1 MVLEQKIGFD
11 KVREKIAA
19 KCATQYAARKVAAEQ
34 ISHDG
39 GEIMFRLRLTD
50 EMRLIC
56 LFEDSFPAGGYLD
69 TKTFL
74 IPLQAENTSIDLPS
88 LRMLRTSMDTL
99 GRILAFFRECKD
111 DLYPTL
117 RQISASVSYEPGIGR
132 RIEAILD
139 RSGEVRDTASPELGE
154 IRRSL
159 RSKEGQVSRR
169 IGSILSQA
177 KGEGIVDTEAEVVV
191 RDGRV
196 LIPVPAGS
204 KKKMPGIVYDESAS
218 GKTAF
223 IEPFEI
229 IELENQIRELQ
240 FDEQREIAR
249 ILFEFT
255 EFLRPCLGGLIAASE
270 YIGEIDFIRSKAL
283 VALDMIAGM
292 PILSDNGE
300 LNLRRA
306 RHPLLEA
313 SLRREKKEIVPLTL
327 SLSHEKHILLISGPN
342 AGGKSVCLKTVGLLQ
357 YMFQWGMLIPTSEVS
372 EMMIFDSIFI
382 DIGDDQSLENDL
394 STYSSHLQNM
404 REILTHATA
413 SSLVLIDEFGSGTE
427 PAAGGAIAEAVLARL
442 DAMGAYGV
450 ITTHYTNLKLYA
462 DKSSGVVN
470 GAMLFDGAAIKPL
483 FQLQQGMPGN
493 SFAFELARKMGL
505 PSDVVKDA
513 EERAGSDF
521 VNIERNLRQIARS
534 RRVLDEKLAR
544 IKSTDKTLESL
555 TDKYQKELGE
565 VKALKKSILD
575 EAKREAQEILDKANK
590 EVERTIREIR
600 EAQADRDKTKVAR
613 GKLSQFKEE
622 LQQEKLSEK
631 DVAIERKMQQI
642 LARKERERERKA
654 RRGEMPDQ
662 VRHDEGGVRHDEGGV
677 RHDGGEV
684 RHDEGGVRR
693 DGGQGRLDGK
703 DGAEKVT
710 LKVGDKVRLKDNDMV
725 GEVTQIAAK
734 YISVSVGSIIS
745 KLAPGKVERISN
757 QQYKD
762 KSRTT
767 FRPVIHY
774 DSESISRRKL
784 AFRPTIDIRGER
796 LADALDIVMHFI
808 DDATMVGVG
817 QVKILHGKGNGVL
830 REEIRKYLKTVPA
843 VKSLRDE
850 AVQQGGAGITVVEM
864 DI

>member
-11 KVREKIAA
+11 IVREKISA
-19 KCATQYAARKVAAEQ
+19 KCATQYAAKKVAAEQ
-34 ISHDG
+34 ISRDPS
-39 GEIMFRLRLTD
+39 EIMFRLLLTD

-69 TKTFL
+69 TKAFL
-74 IPLQAENTSIDLPS
+74 LPLQAENTTIDLPS
-88 LRMLRTSMDTL
+88 LRMLRTSLDTL
-99 GRILAFFRECKD
+99 RRILAFFRDCKD

-117 RQISASVSYEPGIGR
+117 RQISATVSYEPEIGR
-132 RIEAILD
+132 RIETILD
-139 RSGEVRDTASPELGE
+139 RTGEVRDTASPELGE
-154 IRRSL
+154 IRRAL

-169 IGSILSQA
+169 INAILGSA
-177 KGEGIVDTEAEVVV
+177 KGEGLVETDAEVVV

-196 LIPVPAGS
+196 LIPVPAGA
-204 KKKMPGIVYDESAS
+204 KKKLPGIVYDESAS

-223 IEPFEI
+223 VEPLEI
-229 IELENQIRELQ
+229 VELGNQIRELQ
-240 FDEQREIAR
+240 FEEQREIAR
-249 ILFEFT
+249 ILFAFT
-255 EFLRPCLGGLIAASE
+255 EFLRPYLNGLIAASE
-270 YIGEIDFIRSKAL
+270 YIGEIDFIRAKAL

-327 SLSHEKHILLISGPN
+327 SLSKEKHILLISGPN

-372 EMMIFDSIFI
+372 ELMIFDSIFI

-394 STYSSHLQNM
+394 STYSSHLKNM
-404 REILTHATA
+404 REILTHASA

-442 DAMGAYGV
+442 DEMGAYGV
-450 ITTHYTNLKLYA
+450 ITTHCTNLKLYA

-505 PSDVVKDA
+505 PADVVKDA
-513 EERAGSDF
+513 EERAGSEY

-534 RRVLDEKLAR
+534 RRTLDEKLAR
-544 IKSTDKTLESL
+544 IKSADKTLESL
-555 TDKYQKELGE
+555 TDKYQKELGDI
-565 VKALKKSILD
+565 KALKKSILE
-575 EAKREAQEILDKANK
+575 EAKQQAQEILDEANRQ
-590 EVERTIREIR
+590 VERTIREIR
-600 EAQADRDKTKVAR
+600 EAQAERDKTRVAR
-613 GKLSQFKEE
+613 EHLTKFKEE
-622 LQQEKLSEK
+622 LQQEKPSEN
-631 DVAIERKMQQI
+631 DAAIDRKMQQI
-642 LARKERERERKA
+642 VARKERERARKEK
-654 RRGEMPDQ
+654 RGERPP
-662 VRHDEGGVRHDEGGV
+662 VKPGVTEYGDDVIPGLTGNLPLR
-677 RHDGGEV
+677 
-684 RHDEGGVRR
+684 
-693 DGGQGRLDGK
+693 
-703 DGAEKVT
+703 
-710 LKVGDKVRLKDNDMV
+710 VGDKVRLKDNDMV

-734 YISVSVGSIIS
+734 YISVSIGSIIS
-745 KLAPGKVERISN
+745 KIAPGKVEKISN
-757 QQYKD
+757 QQYKE
-762 KSRTT
+762 KTRST

-784 AFRPTIDIRGER
+784 EFRPTIDIRGQR
-796 LADALDIVMHFI
+796 LNDALDIVMHFI

-830 REEIRKYLKTVPA
+830 REEIRKYLRTVPA

>member
-19 KCATQYAARKVAAEQ
+19 KCATEYASHKVAAEQ

-39 GEIMFRLRLTD
+39 PEIMFRLRLTD

-56 LFEDSFPAGGYLD
+56 LFEDSFPAGGYVD
-69 TKTFL
+69 TKAFL
-74 IPLQAENTSIDLPS
+74 LPLQAENTSIDLPS
-88 LRMLRTSMDTL
+88 LRMLGTSLDTL
-99 GRILAFFRECKD
+99 RRILVFFQDCKD

-117 RQISASVSYEPGIGR
+117 RQISASVTYEPEIGR
-132 RIEAILD
+132 RIAAILD
-139 RSGEVRDTASPELGE
+139 RNGDVRDTASQALGE

-159 RSKEGQVSRR
+159 RAREGQVSRR
-169 IGSILSQA
+169 INAILGTA
-177 KGEGIVDTEAEVVV
+177 KSEGLVESDAEVVV

-196 LIPVPAGS
+196 LIPVSAGS
-204 KKKMPGIVYDESAS
+204 KKKLPGIVYDESAT

-223 IEPFEI
+223 VEPFEI
-229 IELENQIRELQ
+229 IELGNQIRELQ
-240 FDEQREIAR
+240 FEEQREIAR

-255 EFLRPCLGGLIAASE
+255 EFLRPSLPGLIAASE
-270 YIGEIDFIRSKAL
+270 YIGEIDFIRAKAL

-292 PILSDNGE
+292 PILSENGE
-300 LNLRRA
+300 LILRRA

-327 SLSHEKHILLISGPN
+327 TLTREKHILLISGPN

-372 EMMIFDSIFI
+372 EMMIFDGIFI

-442 DAMGAYGV
+442 DEMGAYGV

-505 PSDVVKDA
+505 PGDVVKDA
-513 EERAGSDF
+513 EQRAGSEF

-544 IKSTDKTLESL
+544 IKSTDKTLENL
-555 TDKYQKELGE
+555 TDRYQKELEE
-565 VKALKKSILD
+565 VKALKKKMLD
-575 EAKREAQEILDKANK
+575 EARAEAADILAEANRQ
-590 EVERTIREIR
+590 VERTIREIR
-600 EAQADRDKTKVAR
+600 EAQAERDKTRVAR
-613 GKLSQFKEE
+613 ENLSKFKES
-622 LQQEKLSEK
+622 LQEGRQSEN
-631 DVAIERKMQQI
+631 DAAIERKMQKI
-642 LARKERERERKA
+642 VERKERERARKEK
-654 RRGEMPDQ
+654 RGEKPAVPIREKMPSPDRSPLQ
-662 VRHDEGGVRHDEGGV
+662 
-677 RHDGGEV
+677 
-684 RHDEGGVRR
+684 
-693 DGGQGRLDGK
+693 
-703 DGAEKVT
+703 
-710 LKVGDKVRLKDNDMV
+710 VGDKVRLKDNDMV
-725 GEVTQIAAK
+725 GEVTQVTSK
-734 YISVSVGSIIS
+734 YVSVSIGSILS
-745 KLAPGKVERISN
+745 KLAPGKVEKISN

-762 KSRTT
+762 KSRST

-784 AFRPTIDIRGER
+784 EFRPTIDIRGER
-796 LADALDIVMHFI
+796 LNDALEIVMHFI

-843 VKSLRDE
+843 VKSFRDE

>member
-19 KCATQYAARKVAAEQ
+19 KCATQYALRKVEAEQ
-34 ISHDG
+34 ISRDP

-69 TKTFL
+69 TKAFL
-74 IPLQAENTSIDLPS
+74 LPLQAENTTIDLPS
-88 LRMLRTSMDTL
+88 LRALRTSLDTL
-99 GRILAFFRECKD
+99 RRILAFFRDCKD

-117 RQISASVSYEPGIGR
+117 RQISASVTYEPEIGR
-132 RIEAILD
+132 RIETILD
-139 RSGEVRDTASPELGE
+139 RAGEVRDTASQALGE
-154 IRRSL
+154 IRRTL

-169 IGSILSQA
+169 INAILGAA
-177 KGEGIVDTEAEVVV
+177 KGEGLVDTDAEVVV

-196 LIPVPAGS
+196 LIPVPAGA
-204 KKKMPGIVYDESAS
+204 KKKLPGIVYDESAS

-223 IEPFEI
+223 VEPLEI
-229 IELENQIRELQ
+229 IELGNQIRELQ

-255 EFLRPCLGGLIAASE
+255 EFLRPYLGGLIAASE

-292 PILSDNGE
+292 PILSEGGG

-327 SLSHEKHILLISGPN
+327 SLTRDKHILLISGPN

-394 STYSSHLQNM
+394 STYSSHLKNM

-442 DAMGAYGV
+442 DEMGVYGV

-505 PSDVVKDA
+505 PGEVVKDA
-513 EERAGSDF
+513 EERAGSEF

-534 RRVLDEKLAR
+534 RRALDEKLAR
-544 IKSTDKTLESL
+544 IKTTDKTLESL
-555 TDKYQKELGE
+555 TDKYEKELSE

-575 EAKREAQEILDKANK
+575 EAKKEAQEILAEANK
-590 EVERTIREIR
+590 QVERTIREIR
-600 EAQADRDKTKVAR
+600 EAQAEREKTRTAR
-613 GKLSQFKEE
+613 ENLAKFKEE
-622 LQQEKLSEK
+622 IQAEHPSQN
-631 DVAIERKMQQI
+631 DAAIERKMQQI
-642 LARKERERERKA
+642 VARKERERQRKVK
-654 RRGEMPDQ
+654 RGEIP
-662 VRHDEGGVRHDEGGV
+662 
-677 RHDGGEV
+677 
-684 RHDEGGVRR
+684 
-693 DGGQGRLDGK
+693 GQAGNDGK
-703 DGAEKVT
+703 AATRKDKAAVDDSP
-710 LKVGDKVRLKDNDMV
+710 LQVGDKVRLKDNDMV

-734 YISVSVGSIIS
+734 YISVSIGSIIS
-745 KLAPGKVERISN
+745 KIAPGKVEKISN
-757 QQYKD
+757 QQYKE
-762 KSRTT
+762 KSRST

-784 AFRPTIDIRGER
+784 EFRPTIDIRGER
-796 LADALDIVMHFI
+796 LNDALEIVMHFI

-843 VKSLRDE
+843 VASFRDE

>member
-11 KVREKIAA
+11 KVRDKIAA
-19 KCATQYAARKVAAEQ
+19 KCVTQYAQRKVAAEQ
-34 ISHDG
+34 ISRDPD
-39 GEIMFRLRLTD
+39 EIMFRLRLTD

-69 TKTFL
+69 TKEFL
-74 IPLQAENTSIDLPS
+74 LPLQAENTSIDLPS
-88 LRMLRTSMDTL
+88 LRALRTSLDTL
-99 GRILAFFRECKD
+99 RRILAFFRECKD
-111 DLYPTL
+111 DLYPML
-117 RQISASVSYEPGIGR
+117 RQISASVSYDPEISR
-132 RIEAILD
+132 HIESILD
-139 RSGEVRDTASPELGE
+139 RNGEVRDTASPELGE

-159 RSKEGQVSRR
+159 RAKEGQVSRR
-169 IGSILSQA
+169 INAILGSA
-177 KGEGIVDTEAEVVV
+177 KGEGLVEADAEVVV

-196 LIPVPAGS
+196 LIPVAAGS
-204 KKKMPGIVYDESAS
+204 KKKIPGIVYDESAS

-223 IEPFEI
+223 VEPMEI
-229 IELENQIRELQ
+229 IELGNQIRELQ
-240 FDEQREIAR
+240 FDEQREIAH
-249 ILFEFT
+249 ILFSFT
-255 EFLRPCLGGLIAASE
+255 DFLRPYLGGLVAASE

-292 PILSDNGE
+292 PILSTNGE
-300 LNLRRA
+300 MNLRRA

-327 SLSHEKHILLISGPN
+327 SLTSEKHILLISGPN

-372 EMMIFDSIFI
+372 EMLIFDSIFI

-404 REILTHATA
+404 REILTHATEH
-413 SSLVLIDEFGSGTE
+413 SLVLIDEFGSGTE

-442 DAMGAYGV
+442 DALGAYGA

-505 PSDVVKDA
+505 PADVVKDA
-513 EERAGSDF
+513 EERAGSEF

-555 TDKYQKELGE
+555 TDRYQKELEE
-565 VKALKKSILD
+565 VKALKKRMLD
-575 EAKREAQEILDKANK
+575 EARAEAADIVSEANK
-590 EVERTIREIR
+590 QVERTIREIR
-600 EAQADRDKTKVAR
+600 EAQAERDKTRQAR
-613 GKLSQFKEE
+613 AQLSQFKDSLRED
-622 LQQEKLSEK
+622 KPSEN
-631 DVAIERKMQQI
+631 DAAIERKMQKI
-642 LARKERERERKA
+642 VDRRERERVRKEK
-654 RRGEMPDQ
+654 RGERLP
-662 VRHDEGGVRHDEGGV
+662 VKPGVTEGGKPDNSPL
-677 RHDGGEV
+677 
-684 RHDEGGVRR
+684 
-693 DGGQGRLDGK
+693 Q
-703 DGAEKVT
+703 
-710 LKVGDKVRLKDNDMV
+710 VGDKVRLKDNNMV
-725 GEVTQIAAK
+725 GEVVQVASK

-745 KLAPGKVERISN
+745 KIAPGKVEKISN
-757 QQYKD
+757 QQYKEQTR
-762 KSRTT
+762 ST

-784 AFRPTIDIRGER
+784 EFKPTIDIRGQR

-830 REEIRKYLKTVPA
+830 REEIRKYLKTVPSVA
-843 VKSLRDE
+843 SFRDE

-864 DI
+864 DL

>member
-1 MVLEQKIGFD
+1 MPFGKW
-11 KVREKIAA
+11 KA
-19 KCATQYAARKVAAEQ
+19 
-34 ISHDG
+34 
-39 GEIMFRLRLTD
+39 
-50 EMRLIC
+50 
-56 LFEDSFPAGGYLD
+56 
-69 TKTFL
+69 FL
-74 IPLQAENTSIDLPS
+74 LPLQAENTTIDLPS
-88 LRMLRTSMDTL
+88 LRALRTSLDTL
-99 GRILAFFRECKD
+99 RRILAFFRDCKD

-117 RQISASVSYEPGIGR
+117 RQISASVTYEPEIGR
-132 RIEAILD
+132 RIETILD
-139 RSGEVRDTASPELGE
+139 RAGEVRDTASQALGE
-154 IRRSL
+154 IRRTL

-169 IGSILSQA
+169 INAILGAA
-177 KGEGIVDTEAEVVV
+177 KGEGLVDTDAEVVV

-196 LIPVPAGS
+196 LIPVPAGA
-204 KKKMPGIVYDESAS
+204 KKKLPGIVYDESAS

-223 IEPFEI
+223 VEPLEI
-229 IELENQIRELQ
+229 IELGNQIRELQ

-255 EFLRPCLGGLIAASE
+255 EFLRPYLGGLIAASE

-292 PILSDNGE
+292 PILSEGGE

-327 SLSHEKHILLISGPN
+327 SLTRDKHILLISGPN

-394 STYSSHLQNM
+394 STYSSHLKNM

-442 DAMGAYGV
+442 DEMGVYGV

-493 SFAFELARKMGL
+493 SFAFELAHKMGL
-505 PSDVVKDA
+505 PGEVVKDA
-513 EERAGSDF
+513 EERAGSEF

-534 RRVLDEKLAR
+534 RRALDEKLAR
-544 IKSTDKTLESL
+544 IKTTDKTLESL
-555 TDKYQKELGE
+555 TDKYEKELSE

-575 EAKREAQEILDKANK
+575 EAKKEAQEILAEANK
-590 EVERTIREIR
+590 QVERTIREIR
-600 EAQADRDKTKVAR
+600 EAQAEREKTRTAR
-613 GKLSQFKEE
+613 ENLAKFKEE
-622 LQQEKLSEK
+622 IQAEHPSQN
-631 DVAIERKMQQI
+631 DAAIERKMQQI
-642 LARKERERERKA
+642 VARKERERQRKVK
-654 RRGEMPDQ
+654 RGEIP
-662 VRHDEGGVRHDEGGV
+662 
-677 RHDGGEV
+677 
-684 RHDEGGVRR
+684 
-693 DGGQGRLDGK
+693 GQAGNDGK
-703 DGAEKVT
+703 AGTRKDKVAVDDSP
-710 LKVGDKVRLKDNDMV
+710 LQVGDKVRLKDNDMV

-734 YISVSVGSIIS
+734 YISVSIGSIIS
-745 KLAPGKVERISN
+745 KIAPGKVEKISN
-757 QQYKD
+757 QQYKE
-762 KSRTT
+762 KSRST

-784 AFRPTIDIRGER
+784 EFRPTIDIRGER
-796 LADALDIVMHFI
+796 LIDALEIVMHFI

-843 VKSLRDE
+843 VASFRDE

>member
-11 KVREKIAA
+11 KVRDKIAA
-19 KCATQYAARKVAAEQ
+19 KCVTQYAQRKVAAEQ
-34 ISHDG
+34 MSRDAD
-39 GEIMFRLRLTD
+39 EIMFRLRLTD

-69 TKTFL
+69 TKEFL
-74 IPLQAENTSIDLPS
+74 LPLQAENTSIDLPS
-88 LRMLRTSMDTL
+88 LRALRTSLDTL
-99 GRILAFFRECKD
+99 RRILAFFRECKD
-111 DLYPTL
+111 DLYPML
-117 RQISASVSYEPGIGR
+117 RQISASVSYDPEISR

-139 RSGEVRDTASPELGE
+139 RNGEVRDSASPELGE

-169 IGSILSQA
+169 INAILGSA
-177 KGEGIVDTEAEVVV
+177 KNEGLVEADAEVVV

-196 LIPVPAGS
+196 LIPVAAGS
-204 KKKMPGIVYDESAS
+204 KKKLPGIVYDESAS

-223 IEPFEI
+223 VEPMEI
-229 IELENQIRELQ
+229 IELGNQIRELQ
-240 FDEQREIAR
+240 FDEQREIVR
-249 ILFEFT
+249 ILAAFT
-255 EFLRPCLGGLIAASE
+255 DFLRPYLDGLIAASE

-292 PILSDNGE
+292 PILSTNGE
-300 LNLRRA
+300 MNLRRA

-327 SLSHEKHILLISGPN
+327 SLTPEKHILLISGPN

-372 EMMIFDSIFI
+372 EMLIFDSIFI

-404 REILTHATA
+404 REILTHATEH
-413 SSLVLIDEFGSGTE
+413 SLVLIDEFGSGTE

-442 DAMGAYGV
+442 DALGAYGV

-505 PSDVVKDA
+505 PADVVKDA
-513 EERAGSDF
+513 EERAGSEF

-534 RRVLDEKLAR
+534 RRALDEKLAR

-555 TDKYQKELGE
+555 TDRYQKELEE
-565 VKALKKSILD
+565 VKALKKRMLD
-575 EAKREAQEILDKANK
+575 EARAEAADIVSEANK
-590 EVERTIREIR
+590 QVERTIREIR
-600 EAQADRDKTKVAR
+600 EAQAERDKTRQAR
-613 GKLSQFKEE
+613 AQLSQFKDS
-622 LQQEKLSEK
+622 LQEDKPSEN
-631 DVAIERKMQQI
+631 DAAIERKMQKI
-642 LARKERERERKA
+642 TERKERERVRKE
-654 RRGEMPDQ
+654 RRGEISPSKAGLLSLRSGPGQ
-662 VRHDEGGVRHDEGGV
+662 ARNDEKKERSAVDNSPL
-677 RHDGGEV
+677 
-684 RHDEGGVRR
+684 
-693 DGGQGRLDGK
+693 Q
-703 DGAEKVT
+703 
-710 LKVGDKVRLKDNDMV
+710 VGDKVRLKDNNMV
-725 GEVTQIAAK
+725 GEVVQVASK

-745 KLAPGKVERISN
+745 KIAPGKVEKISN
-757 QQYKD
+757 QQYKEQTR
-762 KSRTT
+762 ST

-784 AFRPTIDIRGER
+784 EFKPTIDIRGQR

-830 REEIRKYLKTVPA
+830 REEIRKYLKTVPSVA
-843 VKSLRDE
+843 SFRDE

-864 DI
+864 DL

>member
-1 MVLEQKIGFD
+1 M
-11 KVREKIAA
+11 
-19 KCATQYAARKVAAEQ
+19 
-34 ISHDG
+34 
-39 GEIMFRLRLTD
+39 
-50 EMRLIC
+50 
-56 LFEDSFPAGGYLD
+56 
-69 TKTFL
+69 
-74 IPLQAENTSIDLPS
+74 
-88 LRMLRTSMDTL
+88 
-99 GRILAFFRECKD
+99 
-111 DLYPTL
+111 
-117 RQISASVSYEPGIGR
+117 
-132 RIEAILD
+132 
-139 RSGEVRDTASPELGE
+139 RDTASQALGE
-154 IRRSL
+154 IRRTL
-159 RSKEGQVSRR
+159 KSKEGQVSRR
-169 IGSILSQA
+169 INAILGSA
-177 KGEGIVDTEAEVVV
+177 KSEGLVDGDVEVVV

-204 KKKMPGIVYDESAS
+204 KKKLPGIVFDESAT

-229 IELENQIRELQ
+229 IEIENQIRELQ
-240 FDEQREIAR
+240 FEEQREIAR

-255 EFLRPCLGGLIAASE
+255 EFLRPYLGGLIAASE

-327 SLSHEKHILLISGPN
+327 SLSKEKHILLISGPN

-394 STYSSHLQNM
+394 STYSSHLKNM
-404 REILTHATA
+404 REILTNATS

-462 DKSSGVVN
+462 DKSSGVMN

-513 EERAGSDF
+513 EERAGSEF

-565 VKALKKSILD
+565 VKALKKEILD
-575 EAKREAQEILDKANK
+575 EARREAREILSEANK
-590 EVERTIREIR
+590 QVERTIREIR
-600 EAQADRDKTKVAR
+600 ESQAAKDKTRTAR
-613 GKLSQFKEE
+613 ENLSKFKESLE
-622 LQQEKLSEK
+622 QEHPSGNDE
-631 DVAIERKMQQI
+631 AIERKMQQI
-642 LARKERERERKA
+642 VARKERERARKEK
-654 RRGEMPDQ
+654 RGEAPVQ
-662 VRHDEGGVRHDEGGV
+662 R
-677 RHDGGEV
+677 
-684 RHDEGGVRR
+684 
-693 DGGQGRLDGK
+693 K
-703 DGAEKVT
+703 EKPVVDNSP

-745 KLAPGKVERISN
+745 KLAPGKVEKISN
-757 QQYKD
+757 QQYKE
-762 KSRTT
+762 KSRNT

-784 AFRPTIDIRGER
+784 EFRPTIDIRGER
-796 LADALDIVMHFI
+796 LSDALEIVMHFI

-830 REEIRKYLKTVPA
+830 REEIRKYLRTVPA
-843 VKSLRDE
+843 VKSFRDE

-864 DI
+864 DV

>member
-11 KVREKIAA
+11 KVREKISA
-19 KCATQYAARKVAAEQ
+19 KCATQYAVRKVAAEQ
-34 ISHDG
+34 ISRDG
-39 GEIMFRLRLTD
+39 AEIMFRLRLTD

-56 LFEDSFPAGGYLD
+56 LFEDSFLAGGYLD
-69 TKTFL
+69 TKEFL
-74 IPLQAENTSIDLPS
+74 LPLQGEGTTIDLPS
-88 LRMLRTSMDTL
+88 LRMLRTSLDTL
-99 GRILAFFRECKD
+99 RRILSFFQDCKD

-117 RQISASVSYEPGIGR
+117 RQISASVSYEPEIGR
-132 RIEAILD
+132 RIESILD
-139 RSGEVRDTASPELGE
+139 RTGEVRDSASPALGE

-159 RSKEGQVSRR
+159 KSKEGQIGRR
-169 IGSILSQA
+169 INAILGAAKEEGLVGS
-177 KGEGIVDTEAEVVV
+177 DDEVVV
-191 RDGRV
+191 REGRM
-196 LIPVPAGS
+196 LIPVPAGT
-204 KKKMPGIVYDESAS
+204 KKKLPGIVYGESAT

-223 IEPFEI
+223 VEPFEI
-229 IELENQIRELQ
+229 VELGNQIRELQ
-240 FDEQREIAR
+240 FEEQREIAR
-249 ILFEFT
+249 ILLEFT
-255 EFLRPCLGGLIAASE
+255 EFLRPSLPMLIAASE

-300 LNLRRA
+300 FNLRRA

-327 SLSHEKHILLISGPN
+327 SLNREKHILLISGPN

-372 EMMIFDSIFI
+372 EMLIFDSIFI

-394 STYSSHLQNM
+394 STYSSHLQNI
-404 REILTHATA
+404 RDILTHATPH
-413 SSLVLIDEFGSGTE
+413 SLVLLDEFGAGTE

-442 DAMGAYGV
+442 DAMGVYGV

-505 PSDVVKDA
+505 PADVVKDA
-513 EERAGSDF
+513 EERAGSEF

-544 IKSTDKTLESL
+544 IKTTDKTLESL
-555 TDKYQKELGE
+555 TDRYQKELE
-565 VKALKKSILD
+565 DVKALKKRMLD
-575 EAKREAQEILDKANK
+575 EAREQAAEILAEANRQ
-590 EVERTIREIR
+590 VEKTIRDIR
-600 EAQADRDKTKVAR
+600 EAQAERDKTRTAR
-613 GKLSQFKEE
+613 EQLACTRDAIQEE
-622 LQQEKLSEK
+622 RPTAT
-631 DVAIERKMQQI
+631 DADIERKMQQI
-642 LARKERERERKA
+642 VARKERERARKEK
-654 RRGEMPDQ
+654 RGEVPAPAP
-662 VRHDEGGVRHDEGGV
+662 R
-677 RHDGGEV
+677 
-684 RHDEGGVRR
+684 
-693 DGGQGRLDGK
+693 K
-703 DGAEKVT
+703 EKPAIDAT
-710 LKVGDKVRLKDNDMV
+710 PLQVGDKVRLKDNDMV

-734 YISVSVGSIIS
+734 YISVSIGSIIS
-745 KLAPGKVERISN
+745 KIAPGKVEKISN

-762 KSRTT
+762 KSRST

-784 AFRPTIDIRGER
+784 EFRPTIDIRGQR
-796 LADALDIVMHFI
+796 LVDALDIVMHFI

-843 VKSLRDE
+843 VKSFRDE

>member
-19 KCATQYAARKVAAEQ
+19 KCATQYALRKVEAEQ
-34 ISHDG
+34 ISRDP

-69 TKTFL
+69 TKAFL
-74 IPLQAENTSIDLPS
+74 LPLQAENTTIDLPS
-88 LRMLRTSMDTL
+88 LRALRTSLDTL
-99 GRILAFFRECKD
+99 RRILAFFRDCKD

-117 RQISASVSYEPGIGR
+117 RQISASVTYEPEIGR
-132 RIEAILD
+132 RIETILD
-139 RSGEVRDTASPELGE
+139 RAGEVRDTASQALGE
-154 IRRSL
+154 IRRTL

-169 IGSILSQA
+169 INAILGAA
-177 KGEGIVDTEAEVVV
+177 KGEGLVDTDAEVVV

-196 LIPVPAGS
+196 LIPVPAGA
-204 KKKMPGIVYDESAS
+204 KKKLPGIVYDESAS

-223 IEPFEI
+223 VEPLEI
-229 IELENQIRELQ
+229 IELGNQIRELQ

-255 EFLRPCLGGLIAASE
+255 EFLRPYLGGLIAASE

-292 PILSDNGE
+292 PILSEGGE

-327 SLSHEKHILLISGPN
+327 SLTRDKHILLISGPN

-394 STYSSHLQNM
+394 STYSSHLKNM

-442 DAMGAYGV
+442 DEMGVYGV

-505 PSDVVKDA
+505 PGEVVKDA
-513 EERAGSDF
+513 EERAGSEF

-534 RRVLDEKLAR
+534 RRALDEKLAR
-544 IKSTDKTLESL
+544 IKTTDKTLESL
-555 TDKYQKELGE
+555 TDKYEKELSE

-575 EAKREAQEILDKANK
+575 EAKKEAQEILAEANK
-590 EVERTIREIR
+590 QVERTIREIR
-600 EAQADRDKTKVAR
+600 EAQAEREKTRTAR
-613 GKLSQFKEE
+613 ENLAKFKEE
-622 LQQEKLSEK
+622 IQAEHPSQN
-631 DVAIERKMQQI
+631 DAAIERKMQQI
-642 LARKERERERKA
+642 VARKERERQRKVK
-654 RRGEMPDQ
+654 RGEIP
-662 VRHDEGGVRHDEGGV
+662 
-677 RHDGGEV
+677 
-684 RHDEGGVRR
+684 
-693 DGGQGRLDGK
+693 GQAGNDGK
-703 DGAEKVT
+703 AGTRKDKAAVDDSP
-710 LKVGDKVRLKDNDMV
+710 LQVGDKVRLKDNDMV

-734 YISVSVGSIIS
+734 YISVSIGSIIS
-745 KLAPGKVERISN
+745 KIAPGKVEKISN
-757 QQYKD
+757 QQYKE
-762 KSRTT
+762 KSRST

-784 AFRPTIDIRGER
+784 EFRPTIDIRGER
-796 LADALDIVMHFI
+796 LNDALEIVMHFI

-843 VKSLRDE
+843 VASFRDE

>member
-19 KCATQYAARKVAAEQ
+19 KCATQYAVRKVAAEQ
-34 ISHDG
+34 ISRDG
-39 GEIMFRLRLTD
+39 AEIMFRLRLTD

-69 TKTFL
+69 TKEFL
-74 IPLQAENTSIDLPS
+74 LPLQGEGTTIDLPS
-88 LRMLRTSMDTL
+88 LRMLRTSLDTL
-99 GRILAFFRECKD
+99 RRILSFFQDCKD

-117 RQISASVSYEPGIGR
+117 RQISASVSYEPEIGR
-132 RIEAILD
+132 RIESILD
-139 RSGEVRDTASPELGE
+139 RTGEVRDSASPALGE

-159 RSKEGQVSRR
+159 KSKEGQIGRR
-169 IGSILSQA
+169 INAILGAAKEEGLVGS
-177 KGEGIVDTEAEVVV
+177 DDEVVV
-191 RDGRV
+191 REGRM
-196 LIPVPAGS
+196 LIPVPAGT
-204 KKKMPGIVYDESAS
+204 KKKLPGIVYGESAT

-223 IEPFEI
+223 VEPFEI
-229 IELENQIRELQ
+229 VELGNQIRELQ
-240 FDEQREIAR
+240 FEEQREIAR
-249 ILFEFT
+249 ILLEFT
-255 EFLRPCLGGLIAASE
+255 EFLRPSLPMLIAASE

-300 LNLRRA
+300 FNLRRA

-327 SLSHEKHILLISGPN
+327 SLNREKHILLISGPN

-372 EMMIFDSIFI
+372 EMLIFDSIFI

-394 STYSSHLQNM
+394 STYSSHLQNI
-404 REILTHATA
+404 RDILTHATPH
-413 SSLVLIDEFGSGTE
+413 SLVLLDEFGAGTE

-442 DAMGAYGV
+442 DAMGVYGV

-505 PSDVVKDA
+505 PADVVKDA
-513 EERAGSDF
+513 EERAGSEF

-544 IKSTDKTLESL
+544 IKTTDKTLESL
-555 TDKYQKELGE
+555 TDRYQKELE
-565 VKALKKSILD
+565 DVKALKKRMLD
-575 EAKREAQEILDKANK
+575 EAREQAAEILAEANRQ
-590 EVERTIREIR
+590 VEKTIRDIR
-600 EAQADRDKTKVAR
+600 EAQAERDKTRTAR
-613 GKLSQFKEE
+613 EQLARTRDAIQEE
-622 LQQEKLSEK
+622 RPTAT
-631 DVAIERKMQQI
+631 DADIERKMQQI
-642 LARKERERERKA
+642 VARKERERARKEK
-654 RRGEMPDQ
+654 RGEVP
-662 VRHDEGGVRHDEGGV
+662 VPAPR
-677 RHDGGEV
+677 
-684 RHDEGGVRR
+684 
-693 DGGQGRLDGK
+693 K
-703 DGAEKVT
+703 EKPAIDAT
-710 LKVGDKVRLKDNDMV
+710 PLQVGDKVRLKDNDMV

-734 YISVSVGSIIS
+734 YISVSIGSIIS
-745 KLAPGKVERISN
+745 KIAPGKVEKISN

-762 KSRTT
+762 KSRST

-784 AFRPTIDIRGER
+784 EFRPTIDIRGQR
-796 LADALDIVMHFI
+796 LVDALDIVMHFI

-843 VKSLRDE
+843 VKSFRDE

>member
-11 KVREKIAA
+11 LVREKITA
-19 KCATQYAARKVAAEQ
+19 KCATRYAATKVAAEQ
-34 ISHDG
+34 ISRDPS
-39 GEIMFRLRLTD
+39 EIMFRLRLTD

-69 TKTFL
+69 TKAFL
-74 IPLQAENTSIDLPS
+74 LPLQAENTTIDLPS
-88 LRMLRTSMDTL
+88 LRLLRTSLDTL
-99 GRILAFFRECKD
+99 RRILAFFRECKD

-117 RQISASVSYEPGIGR
+117 RQISVTVSYEPEIGR

-139 RSGEVRDTASPELGE
+139 RAGEVRDTASPELGE
-154 IRRSL
+154 IRRTL

-169 IGSILSQA
+169 INAILGSA
-177 KGEGIVDTEAEVVV
+177 KGEGLVETDAEVVV
-191 RDGRV
+191 RDGRM

-204 KKKMPGIVYDESAS
+204 KKKLPGIVYDESAS

-223 IEPFEI
+223 VEPLEI
-229 IELENQIRELQ
+229 IELGNQIRELQ
-240 FDEQREIAR
+240 FEEQREIAR
-249 ILFEFT
+249 ILFTFT
-255 EFLRPCLGGLIAASE
+255 EFLRPYLTGLIAASE
-270 YIGEIDFIRSKAL
+270 YIGEIDFIRAKAL

-300 LNLRRA
+300 FNLRRA

-327 SLSHEKHILLISGPN
+327 SLSKEKHILLISGPN

-372 EMMIFDSIFI
+372 ELLIFDSIFI

-442 DAMGAYGV
+442 DEMGAYGV

-505 PSDVVKDA
+505 PADVVKDA
-513 EERAGSDF
+513 EERAGSEY

-575 EAKREAQEILDKANK
+575 EAKREAQEILSEANRQ
-590 EVERTIREIR
+590 VERTIREIR
-600 EAQADRDKTKVAR
+600 ESQAERDKTKVAR
-613 GKLSQFKEE
+613 ENLTKFKEG
-622 LQQEKLSEK
+622 LQQDRPSEN
-631 DVAIERKMQQI
+631 DAAIERKMQQI
-642 LARKERERERKA
+642 VARKERERVRKEKRGEIPGQAGNDGKTAGA
-654 RRGEMPDQ
+654 RR
-662 VRHDEGGVRHDEGGV
+662 
-677 RHDGGEV
+677 
-684 RHDEGGVRR
+684 
-693 DGGQGRLDGK
+693 
-703 DGAEKVT
+703 EKIDDSP
-710 LKVGDKVRLKDNDMV
+710 LRVGDKVRLKDNDMV
-725 GEVTQIAAK
+725 GEVTQVAAK
-734 YISVSVGSIIS
+734 YISVSIGSIIS
-745 KLAPGKVERISN
+745 KIAPGKVERISN

-762 KSRTT
+762 KSRST

-784 AFRPTIDIRGER
+784 EFRPTIDIRGQR
-796 LADALDIVMHFI
+796 LNDALDIVMHFI

-817 QVKILHGKGNGVL
+817 QVKILHGKGNGIL

-843 VKSLRDE
+843 VKSFRDE

-864 DI
+864 DL

>member
-1 MVLEQKIGFD
+1 MVLERKIGFD
-11 KVREKIAA
+11 KVRERISA
-19 KCATQYAARKVAAEQ
+19 KCATQYALKKVAAEQ

-39 GEIMFRLRLTD
+39 DEIMFRLRLTD

-69 TKTFL
+69 TKAFL
-74 IPLQAENTSIDLPS
+74 MPLQAENTMIDLPS
-88 LRMLRTSMDTL
+88 LRSLRISLDTL
-99 GRILAFFRECKD
+99 RRILAFFRECKD

-117 RQISASVSYEPGIGR
+117 RQISSSVSYEPEISR
-132 RIEAILD
+132 RIEGILD
-139 RSGEVRDTASPELGE
+139 RAGEVRDTASQALGE
-154 IRRSL
+154 IRRTL
-159 RSKEGQVSRR
+159 KSKEGQVSRR
-169 IGSILSQA
+169 INAILGSA
-177 KGEGIVDTEAEVVV
+177 KSEGLVDGDVEVVV

-204 KKKMPGIVYDESAS
+204 KKKLPGIVFDESAT

-229 IELENQIRELQ
+229 IEIENQIRELQ
-240 FDEQREIAR
+240 FEEQREIAR

-255 EFLRPCLGGLIAASE
+255 EFLRPYLGGLIAASE

-327 SLSHEKHILLISGPN
+327 SLSKEKHILLISGPN

-394 STYSSHLQNM
+394 STYSSHLKNM
-404 REILTHATA
+404 REILTNATS

-462 DKSSGVVN
+462 DKSSGVMN

-513 EERAGSDF
+513 EERAGSEF

-565 VKALKKSILD
+565 VKALKKEILD
-575 EAKREAQEILDKANK
+575 EARREAREILSEANK
-590 EVERTIREIR
+590 QVERTIREIR
-600 EAQADRDKTKVAR
+600 ESQAAKDKTRTAR
-613 GKLSQFKEE
+613 ENLSKFKESLE
-622 LQQEKLSEK
+622 QEHPSGNDE
-631 DVAIERKMQQI
+631 AIERKMQQI
-642 LARKERERERKA
+642 VARKERERARKEK
-654 RRGEMPDQ
+654 RGEAPVQ
-662 VRHDEGGVRHDEGGV
+662 R
-677 RHDGGEV
+677 
-684 RHDEGGVRR
+684 
-693 DGGQGRLDGK
+693 K
-703 DGAEKVT
+703 EKPVVDNSP

-757 QQYKD
+757 QQYKE
-762 KSRTT
+762 KSRNT

-784 AFRPTIDIRGER
+784 EFRPTIDIRGER
-796 LADALDIVMHFI
+796 LSDALEIVMHFI

-830 REEIRKYLKTVPA
+830 REEIRKYLRTVPA
-843 VKSLRDE
+843 VKSFRDE

>member
-11 KVREKIAA
+11 KVRERISA
-19 KCATQYAARKVAAEQ
+19 KCATQYAQNKVAAEQ
-34 ISHDG
+34 ISRDPA
-39 GEIMFRLRLTD
+39 EIMFRLRLTD

-56 LFEDSFPAGGYLD
+56 LFEDGFPAGGYLD
-69 TKTFL
+69 TKAFL
-74 IPLQAENTSIDLPS
+74 LPLQADNTTIDLPS
-88 LRMLRTSMDTL
+88 LRMLRTSLDTL
-99 GRILAFFRECKD
+99 RRILAFFRDCKD

-117 RQISASVSYEPGIGR
+117 RQISASVRYEPEIGR
-132 RIEAILD
+132 RIDAILD
-139 RSGEVRDTASPELGE
+139 RAGEVRDTASQALGE

-169 IGSILSQA
+169 INAILGAA
-177 KGEGIVDTEAEVVV
+177 KGEGLVDTDAEVVV

-196 LIPVPAGS
+196 LIPVAAGS
-204 KKKMPGIVYDESAS
+204 KKKLPGIVYDESAS

-223 IEPFEI
+223 VEPFEI
-229 IELENQIRELQ
+229 IELGNQIRELQ
-240 FDEQREIAR
+240 FEEQREIAR

-255 EFLRPCLGGLIAASE
+255 EYLRPSLSGLIAASE
-270 YIGEIDFIRSKAL
+270 YIGEIDFIRAKAL

-327 SLSHEKHILLISGPN
+327 SLTKEKHILLISGPN

-372 EMMIFDSIFI
+372 ELMIFDSIFI

-404 REILTHATA
+404 REILMHATA

-442 DAMGAYGV
+442 DKMGAYGV

-483 FQLQQGMPGN
+483 FQLQQGVPGN
-493 SFAFELARKMGL
+493 SFAFELARKTGL
-505 PSDVVKDA
+505 PADVVKDA
-513 EERAGSDF
+513 EQRAGNEF
-521 VNIERNLRQIARS
+521 VSIERNLRQIARS
-534 RRVLDEKLAR
+534 RRVLDEKLSR

-555 TDKYQKELGE
+555 TDKYQKELEE
-565 VKALKKSILD
+565 VKALKKSMLA
-575 EAKREAQEILDKANK
+575 EARREAEEILSEANRQ
-590 EVERTIREIR
+590 VERTIREIR
-600 EAQADRDKTKVAR
+600 EAQAERDKTRTAR
-613 GKLSQFKEE
+613 ENLTRFRESLAEDRP
-622 LQQEKLSEK
+622 SEQ
-631 DVAIERKMQQI
+631 DAVIERKMQQ
-642 LARKERERERKA
+642 LVARKERERARKEK
-654 RRGEMPDQ
+654 RGEAPAPAP
-662 VRHDEGGVRHDEGGV
+662 R
-677 RHDGGEV
+677 
-684 RHDEGGVRR
+684 
-693 DGGQGRLDGK
+693 K
-703 DGAEKVT
+703 EKPADST
-710 LKVGDKVRLKDNDMV
+710 PLCVGDKVRLKDNDMV
-725 GEVTQIAAK
+725 GEVTQVTAK
-734 YISVSVGSIIS
+734 YVSVSIGSIIS
-745 KLAPGKVERISN
+745 KIAPGKIEKISN

-762 KSRTT
+762 KTRST

-784 AFRPTIDIRGER
+784 EFRPTIDIRGER
-796 LADALDIVMHFI
+796 LNDALEIVMHFI

-843 VKSLRDE
+843 VKSFRDE

-864 DI
+864 DL

>member
-11 KVREKIAA
+11 KVRDKIAA
-19 KCATQYAARKVAAEQ
+19 KAVTEYARRKVAAEQ
-34 ISHDG
+34 MSRDPD
-39 GEIMFRLRLTD
+39 EIMFRLRLTD

-69 TKTFL
+69 TKDFL
-74 IPLQAENTSIDLPS
+74 LPLQAGNTSIDLPS
-88 LRMLRTSMDTL
+88 LRALRTSLDTL
-99 GRILAFFRECKD
+99 RRILAFFRDCKD
-111 DLYPTL
+111 DLYPML
-117 RQISASVSYEPGIGR
+117 RQISASVSYDPEISR

-139 RSGEVRDTASPELGE
+139 RSGEVRDNASPELAE
-154 IRRSL
+154 IRRTL

-169 IGSILSQA
+169 INAILGNA
-177 KGEGIVDTEAEVVV
+177 KGEGLVEADAEVVV

-196 LIPVPAGS
+196 LIPVAAGS
-204 KKKMPGIVYDESAS
+204 KKKLPGIVYDESAS

-229 IELENQIRELQ
+229 VELGNQIRELQ

-249 ILFEFT
+249 ILFILT
-255 EFLRPCLGGLIAASE
+255 DFLRPYLGGLIAASE
-270 YIGEIDFIRSKAL
+270 YIGEIDFIRAKAL

-292 PILSDNGE
+292 PVLSDNGE
-300 LNLRRA
+300 MNLRRA

-327 SLSHEKHILLISGPN
+327 SLSREKHILLISGPN

-372 EMMIFDSIFI
+372 EMLIFDSLFI

-404 REILTHATA
+404 REILTHATDH
-413 SSLVLIDEFGSGTE
+413 SLVLIDEFGSGTE

-442 DAMGAYGV
+442 DDLGAYGV

-505 PSDVVKDA
+505 PADVVKDA
-513 EERAGSDF
+513 EERAGSEF

-555 TDKYQKELGE
+555 TDRYQKELEE
-565 VKALKKSILD
+565 VKALKKRMLD
-575 EAKREAQEILDKANK
+575 EARAEAADIVSEANK
-590 EVERTIREIR
+590 QVERTIREIR
-600 EAQADRDKTKVAR
+600 EAQAERDKTRQAR
-613 GKLSQFKEE
+613 AQLSQFKES
-622 LQQEKLSEK
+622 LQKEKLSEN
-631 DVAIERKMQQI
+631 DAAIERKMQKI
-642 LARKERERERKA
+642 SERKERERVRKE
-654 RRGEMPDQ
+654 RRGEMPGQ
-662 VRHDEGGVRHDEGGV
+662 A
-677 RHDGGEV
+677 RHDGKGSDRKEKP
-684 RHDEGGVRR
+684 
-693 DGGQGRLDGK
+693 LDN
-703 DGAEKVT
+703 AP
-710 LKVGDKVRLKDNDMV
+710 LQVGDKVRLKDNNMV
-725 GEVTQIAAK
+725 GEVVQVAAK
-734 YISVSVGSIIS
+734 YVSVSVGSIIS
-745 KLAPGKVERISN
+745 KIAPGKVERISN
-757 QQYKD
+757 QQYKEQTR
-762 KSRTT
+762 ST

-784 AFRPTIDIRGER
+784 EFKPTIDIRGQR

-830 REEIRKYLKTVPA
+830 REEIRKYLKTVPSVA
-843 VKSLRDE
+843 SFRDE

-864 DI
+864 DL

>member
-56 LFEDSFPAGGYLD
+56 LFEDSFPAGGYHD
-69 TKTFL
+69 TKAFL
-74 IPLQAENTSIDLPS
+74 LPLQAENTSIDLPS
-88 LRMLRTSMDTL
+88 MRILRTSLDTL
-99 GRILAFFRECKD
+99 RRILSFFRECKD

-117 RQISASVSYEPGIGR
+117 RQISASVSYEPEIGR

-139 RSGEVRDTASPELGE
+139 RNGEVRDTASPELGE
-154 IRRSL
+154 IRRAL

-169 IGSILSQA
+169 IGSILTQA
-177 KGEGIVDTEAEVVV
+177 KSEGLVDTEAEVVV

-204 KKKMPGIVYDESAS
+204 KKKLPGIVYDESAT

-223 IEPFEI
+223 VEPLEI
-229 IELENQIRELQ
+229 VELENQIRELQ

-249 ILFEFT
+249 ILMEFT
-255 EFLRPCLGGLIAASE
+255 EFLRPYLGGLIAASE

-327 SLSHEKHILLISGPN
+327 SLNKEKHILLISGPN

-372 EMMIFDSIFI
+372 EMLIFDSIFI

-427 PAAGGAIAEAVLARL
+427 PAAGGAIAEAVLSRL
-442 DAMGAYGV
+442 DEMGAYGV

-462 DKSSGVVN
+462 DKSSGVMN

-505 PSDVVKDA
+505 PAEVVKDA
-513 EERAGSDF
+513 EERAGSEF

-544 IKSTDKTLESL
+544 IKTTDKTLESL

-565 VKALKKSILD
+565 VKALKKSILE
-575 EAKREAQEILDKANK
+575 EAKKEAQEILDSANK

-613 GKLSQFKEE
+613 ENLSKFKEGLRE
-622 LQQEKLSEK
+622 EKPSEN
-631 DVAIERKMQQI
+631 DAVIERKMQQI
-642 LARKERERERKA
+642 IARKERERVRKEK
-654 RRGEMPDQ
+654 RGEIPGQ
-662 VRHDEGGVRHDEGGV
+662 AGPEGKGSR
-677 RHDGGEV
+677 
-684 RHDEGGVRR
+684 
-693 DGGQGRLDGK
+693 K
-703 DGAEKVT
+703 EKAAVDNSP

-725 GEVTQIAAK
+725 GEVTQVAAK
-734 YISVSVGSIIS
+734 YVSVSVGSIIS
-745 KLAPGKVERISN
+745 KLAPGKVEKISN

-762 KSRTT
+762 KTRST

-784 AFRPTIDIRGER
+784 DFKPTIDIRGER

>member
-1 MVLEQKIGFD
+1 MVLEQKVGFD
-11 KVREKIAA
+11 KIREKIAA
-19 KCATQYAARKVAAEQ
+19 KCATQYAVRKVAAEQ
-34 ISHDG
+34 ISRDG
-39 GEIMFRLRLTD
+39 AEIMFRLRLTD

-69 TKTFL
+69 TKEFL
-74 IPLQAENTSIDLPS
+74 LPLQGEGTSIDLPS
-88 LRMLRTSMDTL
+88 LRLLRTSLDTL
-99 GRILAFFRECKD
+99 HRILSFFQDCKD

-117 RQISASVSYEPGIGR
+117 RQISASVSYEPEIGR
-132 RIEAILD
+132 RIETILD
-139 RSGEVRDTASPELGE
+139 RTGEVRDSASPALGE

-159 RSKEGQVSRR
+159 KAREGQIGRR
-169 IGSILSQA
+169 INAILGAAKEEGLVGS
-177 KGEGIVDTEAEVVV
+177 DDEVVV
-191 RDGRV
+191 REGRM
-196 LIPVPAGS
+196 LIPVPAGT
-204 KKKMPGIVYDESAS
+204 KKKLPGIVYGESAT

-223 IEPFEI
+223 VEPFEI
-229 IELENQIRELQ
+229 VELGNQIRELQ
-240 FDEQREIAR
+240 FEEQREIAR
-249 ILFEFT
+249 ILLEFT
-255 EFLRPCLGGLIAASE
+255 EFLRPSLPMLIAASE

-300 LNLRRA
+300 FNLRRA

-327 SLSHEKHILLISGPN
+327 SLTRDKHILLISGPN

-372 EMMIFDSIFI
+372 EMLIFDSIFI

-394 STYSSHLQNM
+394 STYSSHLQNI
-404 REILTHATA
+404 RDILTHATPH
-413 SSLVLIDEFGSGTE
+413 SLVLLDEFGAGTE

-442 DAMGAYGV
+442 DKMGAYGV

-505 PSDVVKDA
+505 PADVVKDA
-513 EERAGSDF
+513 EERAGSEF

-534 RRVLDEKLAR
+534 RRALDEKLAR
-544 IKSTDKTLESL
+544 IKTTDKTLESL
-555 TDKYQKELGE
+555 TDRYQKELE
-565 VKALKKSILD
+565 DVKALKKRMLD
-575 EAKREAQEILDKANK
+575 EAREQAAEILAEANRQ
-590 EVERTIREIR
+590 VEKTIRDIR
-600 EAQADRDKTKVAR
+600 EAQAERDKTRTAR
-613 GKLSQFKEE
+613 EQLARTRDAIQEE
-622 LQQEKLSEK
+622 RPTAT
-631 DVAIERKMQQI
+631 DADIERKMQQI
-642 LARKERERERKA
+642 VARKERERARKEK
-654 RRGEMPDQ
+654 RGEVPAPAP
-662 VRHDEGGVRHDEGGV
+662 R
-677 RHDGGEV
+677 
-684 RHDEGGVRR
+684 
-693 DGGQGRLDGK
+693 K
-703 DGAEKVT
+703 EKPAIDAT
-710 LKVGDKVRLKDNDMV
+710 PLQVGDKVRLKDNDMV

-734 YISVSVGSIIS
+734 YISVSIGSIIS
-745 KLAPGKVERISN
+745 KIAPGKVEKISN

-762 KSRTT
+762 KSRST

-784 AFRPTIDIRGER
+784 EFRPTIDIRGQR
-796 LADALDIVMHFI
+796 LVDALDIVMHFI

-843 VKSLRDE
+843 VKSFRDE

>member
-11 KVREKIAA
+11 KVREKISA

-34 ISHDG
+34 MSRDG
-39 GEIMFRLRLTD
+39 AEIMFRLRLTD

-69 TKTFL
+69 TKEFL
-74 IPLQAENTSIDLPS
+74 LPLQGEGTTIDLPS
-88 LRMLRTSMDTL
+88 LRLLRTSLDTL
-99 GRILAFFRECKD
+99 RRILAFFKDCKD
-111 DLYPTL
+111 DLYPML
-117 RQISASVSYEPGIGR
+117 RQISASVEFEPEIGR
-132 RIEAILD
+132 RIETILD
-139 RSGEVRDTASPELGE
+139 RTGEVRDSASPALGE

-159 RSKEGQVSRR
+159 KAKEGQVSRR
-169 IGSILSQA
+169 INAILGAA
-177 KGEGIVDTEAEVVV
+177 KGEGLVETDAEVVV
-191 RDGRV
+191 REGRV
-196 LIPVPAGS
+196 LIPVPAGA
-204 KKKMPGIVYDESAS
+204 KKKLPGIVFDESAS

-223 IEPFEI
+223 VEPLEI
-229 IELENQIRELQ
+229 IELGNQIRELQ
-240 FDEQREIAR
+240 FEEQREIAR
-249 ILFEFT
+249 ILYEFT
-255 EFLRPCLGGLIAASE
+255 EFLRPHLGGLIAASE
-270 YIGEIDFIRSKAL
+270 YIGEIDFIRAKAL

-292 PILSDNGE
+292 PILSDGGE

-327 SLSHEKHILLISGPN
+327 SLTKDKHILLISGPN

-382 DIGDDQSLENDL
+382 DIGDNQSLENDL

-427 PAAGGAIAEAVLARL
+427 PAAGGAIAEAVLSRL
-442 DAMGAYGV
+442 DEMGVYGV

-505 PSDVVKDA
+505 PSEVVKDA
-513 EERAGSDF
+513 EERAGSEF

-544 IKSTDKTLESL
+544 IKTTDKTLESL

-565 VKALKKSILD
+565 VKALKKSVLE
-575 EAKREAQEILDKANK
+575 EARREAQEIIAEANRQ
-590 EVERTIREIR
+590 VERTIREIR
-600 EAQADRDKTKVAR
+600 ESQAERDKTKVAR
-613 GKLSQFKEE
+613 ENLSKFKET
-622 LQQEKLSEK
+622 LQQEKPSEN
-631 DVAIERKMQQI
+631 DAAIERKMQQI
-642 LARKERERERKA
+642 VARKERERARKEK
-654 RRGEMPDQ
+654 RGEAPAAAP
-662 VRHDEGGVRHDEGGV
+662 H
-677 RHDGGEV
+677 
-684 RHDEGGVRR
+684 
-693 DGGQGRLDGK
+693 K
-703 DGAEKVT
+703 EKPASADT
-710 LKVGDKVRLKDNDMV
+710 PLQVGDKVRLKDNDMV
-725 GEVTQIAAK
+725 GEVTQITSK
-734 YISVSVGSIIS
+734 YISVSIGSIIS
-745 KLAPGKVERISN
+745 KLAPGKVEKISN

-784 AFRPTIDIRGER
+784 EFRPTIDIRGQR
-796 LADALDIVMHFI
+796 LNDALDIVMHFI

-843 VKSLRDE
+843 VKSFRDE

>member
-19 KCATQYAARKVAAEQ
+19 KCATQYAAKKVEAEQ
-34 ISHDG
+34 ISRDSA
-39 GEIMFRLRLTD
+39 EIMFRLRLTD

-69 TKTFL
+69 TKAFL
-74 IPLQAENTSIDLPS
+74 VPLQAAETTIDLPS
-88 LRMLRTSMDTL
+88 LRALRTSLDTL
-99 GRILAFFRECKD
+99 RRILAFFRECKD

-117 RQISASVSYEPGIGR
+117 RQISASVHYDPEIGR
-132 RIEAILD
+132 RIETILD
-139 RSGEVRDTASPELGE
+139 RTGEVRDTASPALGE
-154 IRRSL
+154 IRRTL

-169 IGSILSQA
+169 INAIMGAA
-177 KGEGIVDTEAEVVV
+177 KSEGLVDSEAEAVV
-191 RDGRV
+191 RDGRI
-196 LIPVPAGS
+196 LIPVPAGA
-204 KKKMPGIVYDESAS
+204 KKKLPGIVYDESAS

-223 IEPFEI
+223 VEPLEI
-229 IELENQIRELQ
+229 IELGNQIRELQ
-240 FDEQREIAR
+240 FEEQREIAR

-255 EFLRPCLGGLIAASE
+255 EFLRPYLGGLIAASE

-327 SLSHEKHILLISGPN
+327 SLSREKHILLISGPN

-394 STYSSHLQNM
+394 STYSSHLKNM

-427 PAAGGAIAEAVLARL
+427 PAAGGAIAEAVLASL
-442 DAMGAYGV
+442 DEMGVYGV

-462 DKSSGVVN
+462 DKSTGVVN

-505 PSDVVKDA
+505 PADVVKDA
-513 EERAGSDF
+513 EARAGSEF

-555 TDKYQKELGE
+555 TDKYEKELSE

-575 EAKREAQEILDKANK
+575 EAKKEAQEILAEANK
-590 EVERTIREIR
+590 QVERTIREIR
-600 EAQADRDKTKVAR
+600 EAQAERDKTKVAR
-613 GKLSQFKEE
+613 ERLTQFKEE
-622 LQQEKLSEK
+622 LQQEHPTEK
-631 DVAIERKMQQI
+631 DAAIERKMQQI
-642 LARKERERERKA
+642 VARKERERARKVK
-654 RRGEMPDQ
+654 RGEVPEQ
-662 VRHDEGGVRHDEGGV
+662 AG
-677 RHDGGEV
+677 HDG
-684 RHDEGGVRR
+684 
-693 DGGQGRLDGK
+693 K
-703 DGAEKVT
+703 GAGSRKEKPADT
-710 LKVGDKVRLKDNDMV
+710 TPLQVGDKVRLKDNDMV
-725 GEVTQIAAK
+725 GEVTQVAAK
-734 YISVSVGSIIS
+734 YISVSIGSIIS
-745 KLAPGKVERISN
+745 KIAPGKVEKISN
-757 QQYKD
+757 QQYKE
-762 KSRTT
+762 KSRAT
-767 FRPVIHY
+767 FRPVIHF

-784 AFRPTIDIRGER
+784 EFRPTIDIRGER
-796 LADALDIVMHFI
+796 LNDALEIVMHFI

-843 VKSLRDE
+843 VKSFRDE
-850 AVQQGGAGITVVEM
+850 AIQQGGAGITVVEM